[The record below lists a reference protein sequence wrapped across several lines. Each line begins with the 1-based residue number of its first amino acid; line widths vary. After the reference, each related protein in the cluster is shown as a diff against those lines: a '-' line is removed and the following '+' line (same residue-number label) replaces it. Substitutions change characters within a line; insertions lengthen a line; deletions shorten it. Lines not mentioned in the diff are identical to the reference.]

1 MITRYW
7 ELGFAVLL
15 ILVLLMTPF
24 ASGIS
29 IAGMF
34 LIFFFLLILRMFLL
48 NFLKSCEKAAKFEKN
63 VRNLYVSDKSRKAVM
78 EAEYLL
84 EKANEK
90 KRYELKSII
99 LAVLF
104 IVIWIFS
111 VDWSDLLTNFQ
122 NWFNN

>member
-7 ELGFAVLL
+7 ELGFAILL

-48 NFLKSCEKAAKFEKN
+48 NFLKSCEEAAKFEKN
-63 VRNLYVSDKSRKAVM
+63 VRNLYVSDKSREAVM

-104 IVIWIFS
+104 LVIWIFS
-111 VDWSDLLTNFQ
+111 VDWSGLFTNFQ

>member
-1 MITRYW
+1 MFTNYW
-7 ELGFAVLL
+7 KLGIAVLL
-15 ILVLLMTPF
+15 VRVVLMMPF

-34 LIFFFLLILRMFLL
+34 LIFSFLLILRMFLP
-48 NFLKSCEKAAKFEKN
+48 NFLQSCEETAKLEKN
-63 VRNLYVSDKSRKAVM
+63 VRNLYDSDKSRASVM
-78 EAEYLL
+78 EAERLL

-99 LAVLF
+99 LVVLF
-104 IVIWIFS
+104 IAIWIFS
-111 VDWSDLLTNFQ
+111 VDWNDLFANFR